1 MCFSLSAIPKW
12 DPLDQVSVADGIYMG
27 LDPYPSPNS
36 DSLWGVSVYFPGV
49 ALLAAF
55 LMKIFSN
62 ENDRMR

>member
-1 MCFSLSAIPKW
+1 
-12 DPLDQVSVADGIYMG
+12 MG